1 MHSYKLLERVLAEQC
16 VVNETDGEN
25 PVELRAPKQIPSDS
39 LQNPSDPDATYSG
52 HKGQGYQVQ
61 IMETYTDTE
70 DKEAQ
75 QKELNLITH
84 VEVEPAHESDAK
96 ALMPAL
102 ESTQQ
107 RDLAPKEVLADTLY
121 GSDENCCNAEQHYGV
136 ELVAPTSGERKKEII
151 PLSDFTTA
159 EDGTVVSCPQG
170 HEPKRVKKKK
180 HRHTAAFDHEHCSR
194 CPHREQCP
202 AKAGKK
208 HYYLYYT
215 DRELRVA
222 TRRAYLIAA
231 SSQFGY
237 EQTAAADLATDEIS
251 QEPPNR
257 CHFTNFCHPA
267 PTARGPSER

>member
-121 GSDENCCNAEQHYGV
+121 GSDENCC
-136 ELVAPTSGERKKEII
+136 
-151 PLSDFTTA
+151 
-159 EDGTVVSCPQG
+159 
-170 HEPKRVKKKK
+170 
-180 HRHTAAFDHEHCSR
+180 
-194 CPHREQCP
+194 
-202 AKAGKK
+202 KA
-208 HYYLYYT
+208 
-215 DRELRVA
+215 
-222 TRRAYLIAA
+222 
-231 SSQFGY
+231 
-237 EQTAAADLATDEIS
+237 
-251 QEPPNR
+251 
-257 CHFTNFCHPA
+257 
-267 PTARGPSER
+267 